1 MRTSVGISA
10 HDYLTGCLCKWA
22 GMQACLYID
31 NVNPGLPDMSVATD
45 GVNAAGLGISCCLL
59 KNIYNWYV
67 LTVGENTEIPTNQKI
82 K

>member
-10 HDYLTGCLCKWA
+10 HDYLSGSLCRRA

-31 NVNPGLPDMSVATD
+31 GINPGLPDMSVATE

-59 KNIYNWYV
+59 KNIYIDMY
-67 LTVGENTEIPTNQKI
+67 
-82 K
+82 